1 MNNNYQRAKR
11 APYKYTLKL
20 SHSLHILSIQIET
33 KITSITSNCPYLQAI
48 WNEVVPLWNVISY
61 YRIARYARVMTFKK
75 IQGLGQCLGGHH
87 KLVKNSLFLTNWS
100 PVLLEKRHLFRTFH
114 SLQFCCLVVAS
125 LWLKKIHVQLGF
137 FIVTSFYLG
146 HRGSLKPPKRI
157 LSFMAFF
164 STLNWIIDE
173 QLEEHFLWLPSFKYG
188 HGKNED
194 VLPAK
199 LGTVEIFK

>member
-1 MNNNYQRAKR
+1 MKR
-11 APYKYTLKL
+11 
-20 SHSLHILSIQIET
+20 SF
-33 KITSITSNCPYLQAI
+33 
-48 WNEVVPLWNVISY
+48 PLWKVIRY
-61 YRIARYARVMTFKK
+61 YRIARYARALTFKEF
-75 IQGLGQCLGGHH
+75 QGLGQCLGGHH

-199 LGTVEIFK
+199 LGIVEIFK

>member
-1 MNNNYQRAKR
+1 MKR
-11 APYKYTLKL
+11 
-20 SHSLHILSIQIET
+20 SF
-33 KITSITSNCPYLQAI
+33 
-48 WNEVVPLWNVISY
+48 PLCTFIRYS
-61 YRIARYARVMTFKK
+61 RIARYARVMTFKK